1 MTETAN
7 AITFVETGT
16 EDLTVSQ
23 REIAWWSRVAETS
36 DLELAVVFTNRALT
50 QLSAP
55 EVRQRYHD
63 ILDKH
68 PGAFRVVVRS
78 EADTVEAANWIGEDG
93 IATMSVDD
101 LAAELLDGGS
111 RSVWH

>member
-1 MTETAN
+1 MIETAN
-7 AITFVETGT
+7 AVTFVETGT
-16 EDLTVSQ
+16 EDLTVAQ

-36 DLELAVVFTNRALT
+36 DLELSVVFTNRALT
-50 QLSAP
+50 QLSVP

-63 ILDKH
+63 ILDRH

-78 EADTVEAANWIGEDG
+78 EADTVEVANWIGDDG
-93 IATMSVDD
+93 ITVMSVDD
-101 LAAELLDGGS
+101 LAVQLLDGGS